1 MAYKIDTDACV
12 GCGTCASTCPVG
24 APKEDGEARLALFL
38 RNNFLKKLP
47 FCSDRRG
54 GTFFF
59 TYKDVYLCLIL
70 CF

>member
-24 APKEDGEARLALFL
+24 APARLALFL

>member
-24 APKEDGEARLALFL
+24 APKEDGEGKYQIT

-59 TYKDVYLCLIL
+59 TYKDVILCLIL

>member
-24 APKEDGEARLALFL
+24 APKEQQTARLALFL

>member
-24 APKEDGEARLALFL
+24 APKEDGARLALFL

>member
-24 APKEDGEARLALFL
+24 AARLALFL

-59 TYKDVYLCLIL
+59 TYKDVILCLIL

>member
-24 APKEDGEARLALFL
+24 ARLALFL

-59 TYKDVYLCLIL
+59 TYKDVILCLIL